1 MPFAEDRSFM
11 FFYVGTTMT
20 KSLLFIAILFLSL
33 NTYGAEF
40 LFSWTAPTQREDSSS
55 LLLSEIA
62 GYRIYYGTT
71 SKDYTNS
78 IFVSNSSATNYL
90 VTGLTGK
97 NYFVITTIDTDGRE
111 SLYSSEF
118 TTKFPMPPTSIIVT
132 KLPGKPSE
140 GRGAE
145 IKTAAIEEKDNDVI
159 NEINKEMV
167 GS

>member
-1 MPFAEDRSFM
+1 
-11 FFYVGTTMT
+11 
-20 KSLLFIAILFLSL
+20 
-33 NTYGAEF
+33 
-40 LFSWTAPTQREDSSS
+40 
-55 LLLSEIA
+55 
-62 GYRIYYGTT
+62 
-71 SKDYTNS
+71 
-78 IFVSNSSATNYL
+78 L

-118 TTKFPMPPTSIIVT
+118 TIKFPMPPTSIVVT
-132 KLPGKPSE
+132 KLLGKPLE

-159 NEINKEMV
+159 NDINKEMV